1 MYNNKKT
8 EFHRDLRNMT
18 ALILAL
24 MCAVAGGAAGA
35 ADVGKPVLF
44 QAGRAQVKITP
55 PLGVSLA
62 GYFHE
67 RIAESVRD
75 DLFARAVVIGNGET
89 RLALVS
95 LDLISI
101 TEEVTRSAREL
112 IEAKTGIAPGHVLV
126 CATHTHTGPEL
137 RRDASMARA
146 DEWAGGLPAAIAE
159 AVAQADAGKVPATL
173 RLGSAEITGY
183 SFNRLF
189 RLKDGREVFGKG
201 GREKEVIDTAGPIDP
216 GFQTLSAVDQ
226 DGRLLA
232 LLVNFALH
240 PDVIGGGSANFI
252 SADWPG
258 LLGETVS
265 KVYGED
271 VVTLMLQ
278 GTCGDIN
285 HRTHFPTALPTGGP
299 AKAIQLGRGLAGAAI
314 LALER
319 AEPMTDSRVAVAN
332 ETLSIPYYTRDAA
345 LYAEIEALKQKEN
358 PSASEQS
365 YIRRVEDWPYD
376 GQMAEVPVQVFRIGG
391 MGLVAFPAEIFVRI
405 GLDVKRWSPAP
416 QTFVV
421 ELANARV
428 SSYVP
433 YPGQAERGAYGTQP
447 ILSRWLHADAGR
459 HMGDAAIRMLHQLFD
474 GQ

>member
-1 MYNNKKT
+1 MNEKQTNSN
-8 EFHRDLRNMT
+8 HLSLRSMT
-18 ALILAL
+18 AMCLAVL
-24 MCAVAGGAAGA
+24 FAVAGGAGYA
-35 ADVGKPVLF
+35 AEDGKPVLF
-44 QAGRAQVKITP
+44 QAGRAQVNITP
-55 PLGVSLA
+55 PLGVRLA

-75 DLFARAVVIGNGET
+75 ELFARAVVLGNNDT
-89 RLALVS
+89 RIALVS

-101 TEEVTRSAREL
+101 TDEVTGAAREL
-112 IEAKTGIAPGHVLV
+112 IESKTGIPADHVMV

-137 RRDASMARA
+137 RRDASLPRA
-146 DEWAGGLPAAIAE
+146 DEWADGLPRAIAD
-159 AVAQADAGKVPATL
+159 AVAQADAGKVPVTL
-173 RLGSAEITGY
+173 RLGSAELTGY

-189 RLKDGREVFGKG
+189 RLKDGREIFGKR
-201 GREKEVIDTAGPIDP
+201 GRDKEIIDTAGPIDP
-216 GFQTLSAVDQ
+216 ELQTLSVVDTE
-226 DGRLLA
+226 GRLLA
-232 LLVNFALH
+232 LLVNFAMH

-258 LLGETVS
+258 LLGETIS
-265 KVYGED
+265 TVYGRE

-299 AKAIQLGRGLAGAAI
+299 DKAIQLGRGLAGAAI
-314 LALER
+314 VALER
-319 AEPMTDSRVAVAN
+319 AEPMTDARLSVLL
-332 ETLSIPYYTRDAA
+332 ETLAIPYYTRDEA

-365 YIRRVEDWPYD
+365 YIRRVEEWPYD

-405 GLDVKRWSPAP
+405 GLDIKRWSPAD

-447 ILSRWLHADAGR
+447 ILSRWLHADAGK
-459 HMGDAAIRMLHQLFD
+459 HMGDAGIRMLHQLFD